1 MPAESDT
8 SEMNAMYGK
17 VMRSRETVSANGFS
31 GSREKPGAEHP
42 RDEEVAHVAEHA
54 AHHRQAAYGGENAE
68 QVHATIPPLFR
79 TQNRS
84 MANIKS
90 AQKRARQAVQRR
102 EHNMSLRTEVRSA
115 IKNVKKAVAAGNKD
129 DAAKVLRESQRVI
142 DRIVAKGVLHR
153 NAGDRHKSR
162 LAHAIKALK

>member
-1 MPAESDT
+1 
-8 SEMNAMYGK
+8 
-17 VMRSRETVSANGFS
+17 
-31 GSREKPGAEHP
+31 
-42 RDEEVAHVAEHA
+42 
-54 AHHRQAAYGGENAE
+54 
-68 QVHATIPPLFR
+68 
-79 TQNRS
+79 

-90 AQKRARQAVQRR
+90 AQNRARQAVQRR
-102 EHNMSLRTEVRSA
+102 EHNMSLRTAVRTA
-115 IKNVKKAVAAGNKD
+115 VKNVGKAVAAGNKD